1 MKTGYSRMD
10 DVSMTKDRSLFK
22 ERYSHVTVNDF

>member
-10 DVSMTKDRSLFK
+10 DVSVTKDRSLFK
-22 ERYSHVTVNDF
+22 ERYSHVIMIDF